1 VHALLTLF
9 LAPIATFPAPSF
21 GFIDDVFALRDDGGA
36 VAFVVTDGA
45 DRAEL
50 HLATL
55 PDAKDKVVAKIS
67 PKTVAVR
74 WLSATQVLLIA
85 KDGEK
90 VTAQSYDEKGPT
102 AVKVGPVDD
111 ITLSTVDEKPAV
123 VTYAR
128 SAKKGVEHTISAYR
142 REDGKRIAQKTLKE
156 DGDGR
161 VADKSG
167 AFKILWWRQG
177 YTSAATLKA
186 GEYDK
191 KRDIRRPDRFAHYD
205 VWRGKLSNEKEIE
218 DVIAFAQVS
227 MLRKQHDNE
236 PAFVHLSDDR
246 RMLLLADG
254 LDENEVKLQ
263 KPLYMYDANEYRCQL
278 AEDRVFLSAMIDP
291 QNPIALEK
299 KKSVPDDFELY
310 EVDRFTRE
318 AKQVLRLP
326 GDGRSVGWRV
336 AAKRAALLRKSKGFD
351 RGGVALEIY
360 DL

>member
-1 VHALLTLF
+1 MHALLTLF

-21 GFIDDVFALRDDGGA
+21 GFIDDGFALREDGGA
-36 VAFVVTDGA
+36 IAWVVTDGA
-45 DRAEL
+45 ESAEL

-55 PDAKDKVVAKIS
+55 PDGKDKVVHKIS
-67 PKTVAVR
+67 PKTISVR
-74 WLSATQVLLIA
+74 WLSPAQVLVVA
-85 KDGEK
+85 KEGAK

-102 AVKVGPVDD
+102 RLKLGPVDD
-111 ITLSTVDEKPAV
+111 VTLSTLDDKPVV

-128 SAKKGVEHTISAYR
+128 NEKKGVEHVISAYKR
-142 REDGKRIAQKTLKE
+142 DDGKRIGQKTLKE
-156 DGDGR
+156 DGEGR
-161 VADKSG
+161 VAHPGG

-177 YTSAATLKA
+177 YTSAATLQA
-186 GEYDK
+186 GAYDK
-191 KRDIRRPDRFAHYD
+191 QRDMRRPDRFAHYD

-246 RMLLLADG
+246 RKLLLADG
-254 LDENEVKLQ
+254 LDDNEVKLQ

-278 AEDRVFLSAMIDP
+278 AEDHVFLGAMIDP
-291 QNPIALEK
+291 QNPPAIER
-299 KKSVPDDFELY
+299 KKSDPDDFELY

-326 GDGRSVGWRV
+326 GDGRGVGWRV
-336 AAKRAALLRKSKGFD
+336 AAKRVAILRKSKGFD